1 MYPTDIQADV
11 CTIVATGIRS
21 NRLDSVESMT
31 VLAEMGFDVGWLLN
45 QLGLEADAE
54 DAPDQ
59 ATLADV
65 VTLLETHSDAVRDK
79 IWKLATEARV
89 GRLLQGT
96 IAATEQPLPDYDN
109 RQVWWYELANQ
120 ILWWFARQDDEAG
133 MQRVRNGAPS
143 RAIQSLMALGVLDLD
158 VLAEGTDSTAR
169 TMVDTLKRCDYPAK
183 IAQNIYVALG
193 RVAAKI
199 VSQYDGS
206 VQRLLQP
213 YAEQM
218 VQAVSQDL
226 FSETDSQPCLP
237 GAVRMWLSNATGLP
251 ISAWSPSTTLFLQK
265 FAEVGVD
272 GEGLAKMAD
281 VTGLSAID
289 DSLIEFMEGLC
300 QDCDPENAE
309 HQYCVKQF
317 ALVDWQVECPA
328 RPDLAALAGPVM

>member
-1 MYPTDIQADV
+1 MYPTDIEADV
-11 CTIVATGIRS
+11 RTIVATGIRS
-21 NRLDSVESMT
+21 NRLDSAESMT

-45 QLGLEADAE
+45 QLGLEADGG

-59 ATLADV
+59 ATLADI

-79 IWKLATEARV
+79 VWKLATEARV

-96 IAATEQPLPDYDN
+96 IAATEQSLPAYDN
-109 RQVWWYELANQ
+109 RQVWWYELATQ

-143 RAIQSLMALGVLDLD
+143 RAIQSLTALGVLDLD
-158 VLAEGTDSTAR
+158 VLAEGSDNTAR
-169 TMVDTLKRCDYPAK
+169 TMIDTLKRCDYPTE
-183 IAQNIYVALG
+183 IARDIYVALG
-193 RVAAKI
+193 RIAGKI
-199 VSQYDGS
+199 VNQYDGS
-206 VQRLLQP
+206 LQRLLRP
-213 YAEQM
+213 YAERM

-226 FSETDSQPCLP
+226 LSETESQPCLL
-237 GAVRMWLSNATGLP
+237 GAVRMWFSNATGLP
-251 ISAWSPSTTLFLQK
+251 TSAWSPSTALFMQK
-265 FAEVGVD
+265 FAEAGVD
-272 GEGLAKMAD
+272 GEVLAEMAD

-317 ALVDWQVECPA
+317 AMVDWQVECPA
-328 RPDLAALAGPVM
+328 RPDLAALAGPVI